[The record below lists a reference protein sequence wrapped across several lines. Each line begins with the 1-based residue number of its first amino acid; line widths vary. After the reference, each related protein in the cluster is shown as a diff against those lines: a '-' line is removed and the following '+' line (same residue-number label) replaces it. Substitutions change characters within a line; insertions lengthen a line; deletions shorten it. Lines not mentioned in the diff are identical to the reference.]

1 MTTDLTVGKPS
12 QKLFWFSIPLLLSV
26 AFQQLY
32 QMADSI
38 IVGRFAE
45 TVEAGELALAAVGA
59 SYPITQLFVAVATGI
74 NIGTGVL
81 VSQLFG
87 AKRYL
92 RMKTAISTALL
103 TTTAVALLLTL
114 IGAIGTTGIMNA
126 LSTPENIF
134 ADGSLYLRV
143 YVFGLLFL
151 FIYNVCTGIFNA
163 MGDSRTPLILLVL
176 SSVGNVHSG

>member
-74 NIGTGVL
+74 NIGTGC
-81 VSQLFG
+81 SSRSCSAQS
-87 AKRYL
+87 
-92 RMKTAISTALL
+92 AICA
-103 TTTAVALLLTL
+103 
-114 IGAIGTTGIMNA
+114 
-126 LSTPENIF
+126 
-134 ADGSLYLRV
+134 
-143 YVFGLLFL
+143 
-151 FIYNVCTGIFNA
+151 
-163 MGDSRTPLILLVL
+163 
-176 SSVGNVHSG
+176 

>member
-59 SYPITQLFVAVATGI
+59 SYPITQLFRCGRNRYQHRYRRTRLAAVRRKALSAHEDRHLDRTAHHHDG
-74 NIGTGVL
+74 
-81 VSQLFG
+81 G
-87 AKRYL
+87 A
-92 RMKTAISTALL
+92 AA
-103 TTTAVALLLTL
+103 AL
-114 IGAIGTTGIMNA
+114 IGAIGTHGIMNA
-126 LSTPENIF
+126 LSTPGE
-134 ADGSLYLRV
+134 YLCGRLAVSARV
-143 YVFGLLFL
+143 CVWSAVPVYL
-151 FIYNVCTGIFNA
+151 
-163 MGDSRTPLILLVL
+163 
-176 SSVGNVHSG
+176 